1 MKLTPLV
8 LSGSL
13 VANVVLAV
21 VLVSGNKSTPATPAS
36 VPLPAR
42 TDAAVPVPLPR
53 PASSPALAAMPPL
66 GSKDMKASDFA
77 AIAAKLRAEG
87 FPPEMIR
94 NIIGLLVSRHF
105 AEIGYA
111 TIRPK
116 HNPVEY
122 WKSPVVFATPEE
134 NAARRKLEREQE
146 TILREVLGPDFKL
159 SEDRFAQLYHGISA
173 PTVEKM
179 KKIFSDYRELEEQ
192 IREQAGPRDDVAAKF
207 QLLEKEKR
215 ADIERA
221 LTPAELHTFDLR
233 NGAGAGRLRNHLGAF
248 QPTEA
253 EFLSLYP
260 AFKAAAA
267 AESGRPGQ
275 PITRETRRAQQ
286 AALDEEVRRV
296 LGPQRFAEFEE
307 TRRR

>member
-1 MKLTPLV
+1 
-8 LSGSL
+8 
-13 VANVVLAV
+13 
-21 VLVSGNKSTPATPAS
+21 
-36 VPLPAR
+36 
-42 TDAAVPVPLPR
+42 
-53 PASSPALAAMPPL
+53 
-66 GSKDMKASDFA
+66 
-77 AIAAKLRAEG
+77 
-87 FPPEMIR
+87 
-94 NIIGLLVSRHF
+94 VSRHF

-233 NGAGAGRLRNHLGAF
+233 NGAGVR
-248 QPTEA
+248 
-253 EFLSLYP
+253 
-260 AFKAAAA
+260 AAAQPPRRISA
-267 AESGRPGQ
+267 DRGRVPLAVSSLQG
-275 PITRETRRAQQ
+275 RGGGR
-286 AALDEEVRRV
+286 VRPAR
-296 LGPQRFAEFEE
+296 PADYS
-307 TRRR
+307 